1 MLPPKLFAGLAGEP
15 YPEGNRRY
23 QMDTLWY
30 SSVPLRHSKHPEELA
45 FGMIKTQEEI
55 DLVADIEAS
64 LRSFVDESL
73 ANFILGNKNVETEWD
88 AYLAELDAIGLDLY
102 VETMQGAYDRMF
114 K

>member
-1 MLPPKLFAGLAGEP
+1 M
-15 YPEGNRRY
+15 
-23 QMDTLWY
+23 
-30 SSVPLRHSKHPEELA
+30 PLRHSKHPENLA
-45 FGMIKTQEEI
+45 FGLIKTQEEI

-64 LRSFVDESL
+64 LKSFVDESL